1 MKQYKNFI
9 WIILFVF
16 GFSACETM
24 QGEAKSIKPEK
35 VYRIVYVQ
43 KSNEWY
49 KQQAELWKKEID
61 KNPNNPEAWYN
72 YYNANRYAHFKDIDT
87 EGKKAKLNKII
98 DDMEKAVPGTY
109 EFYLLKYWNNYNV
122 EDISLAEKA
131 HQLKPER
138 PDPYYPFISHA
149 EIYDKED
156 MMKKYC
162 LKLYESKDISTS
174 LINYN
179 YNALI
184 STEPNAILFTNGDN
198 DTYPLWLLQKVQG
211 IRDDV
216 TVLNLSLS
224 AIKSY
229 LDRKLKERGITIN
242 AKDLKKKAKTD
253 DPAKPHK
260 FSRNVFTCE
269 LIKTIKENQPDIPIY
284 FALTVC
290 QNYTKD
296 ITDNLYIAGLAY
308 KYSEERID
316 NLALLENNI
325 ENKFRLDYL
334 KYDWYNENQLGIKSM
349 SKMNMNYVTPI
360 VMLAKHYKAGG
371 QDSKALEWKN
381 LAVMLAKKA
390 GNEKAAEE
398 IEKKFLQ

>member
-16 GFSACETM
+16 AFSACDTM

-49 KQQAELWKKEID
+49 KQQAEVWKKEID

-72 YYNANRYAHFKDIDT
+72 YYNANRYAHFEDIDT

-98 DDMEKAVPGTY
+98 DDMEKAIPGTY
-109 EFYLLKYWNNYNV
+109 EFYLLKYWNNCNV
-122 EDISLAEKA
+122 EDISWAEKA
-131 HQLKPER
+131 HQLKPDR

-156 MMKKYC
+156 MMEKYC
-162 LKLYESKDISTS
+162 RKLYESKDISTS

-179 YNALI
+179 YNTLI

-198 DTYPLWLLQKVQG
+198 DTYPLWLLQKVQN

-224 AIKSY
+224 AIELY
-229 LDRKLKERGITIN
+229 LDRKLKERGIAIN

-260 FSRNVFTCE
+260 FSHNVFTCE
-269 LIKTIKENQPDIPIY
+269 LIKTIKEKQPDIPIY
-284 FALTVC
+284 FALTVY

-296 ITDNLYIAGLAY
+296 ITDNLYIAGLVY

-334 KYDWYNENQLGIKSM
+334 KYDWYNENQLGIKLM
-349 SKMNMNYVTPI
+349 SKMNMNYVAPM
-360 VMLAKHYKAGG
+360 VMLAEHYKAGG
-371 QDSKALEWKN
+371 QDSKALKLKN

-398 IEKKFLQ
+398 IEKKFLY